1 MGYNHFL
8 CKFFDTKG
16 CPWHDAGCRSQR
28 VITQV
33 ENQSEK
39 IKNAHFRGLLLMR
52 TAKDY
57 LNIRA
62 VALFAFF
69 TGDFMVKFGSN
80 IRPAI
85 VGCVDVGFAV
95 IIHKGVYIR
104 VIGYPEILI
113 YPMLMPN

>member
-1 MGYNHFL
+1 
-8 CKFFDTKG
+8 
-16 CPWHDAGCRSQR
+16 
-28 VITQV
+28 
-33 ENQSEK
+33 
-39 IKNAHFRGLLLMR
+39 MR

-80 IRPAI
+80 ISPAI

-95 IIHKGVYIR
+95 IIHKGVNIR